1 MGMGDPD
8 IVTSEPTYH
17 TAEMVRALNAA
28 EPLAWPRYECV
39 YGELIVSPSP
49 GNWHQWIAQQLFL
62 RLHAYVEASRL
73 AATPYMAPADISWG
87 RSDVTV
93 QPDVFV
99 TPREMSR
106 AAFRADAWTPIR
118 HLLLVA
124 EVVSPSSGWADR
136 FRKRRLYQE
145 RGVPLY
151 WIIVPETRTA
161 EIWTPDAEF
170 PLIERERLV
179 WHPEG
184 ADEPLEIRLEPLF
197 AEP

>member
-8 IVTSEPTYH
+8 LITSEPTYH

-39 YGELIVSPSP
+39 YGELIVSPSL

-99 TPREMSR
+99 TPRDMARCVPRGCLDAHPPPVARGRGPEPEQWLGRSLPE
-106 AAFRADAWTPIR
+106 AAALPGAP
-118 HLLLVA
+118 
-124 EVVSPSSGWADR
+124 
-136 FRKRRLYQE
+136 
-145 RGVPLY
+145 
-151 WIIVPETRTA
+151 RTA
-161 EIWTPDAEF
+161 VLDHRA
-170 PLIERERLV
+170 R
-179 WHPEG
+179 
-184 ADEPLEIRLEPLF
+184 DEDR
-197 AEP
+197 